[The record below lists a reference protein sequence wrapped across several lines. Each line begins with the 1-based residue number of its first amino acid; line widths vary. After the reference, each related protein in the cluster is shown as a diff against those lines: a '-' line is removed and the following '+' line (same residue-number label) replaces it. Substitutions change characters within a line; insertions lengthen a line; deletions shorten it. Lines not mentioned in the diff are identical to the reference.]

1 MRTRLSLLV
10 LLFAWAATSA
20 AQEPVAWLTQ
30 ATGDVTVQRVG
41 TEAWTP
47 AGAVALHV
55 GDAVRTG
62 RLSRATVVL
71 ANAERIQLGSG
82 NTYAVGAPSD
92 ERTSD
97 VGGTVAS
104 LARSAWNRAVG
115 RSEAIATGAAR
126 PATSTVPAVLERPR
140 FGYVLDPTPTIRW
153 LPAQPDS
160 VAGHPVTYR
169 VRVTRDHGAEPCFD
183 GPTSNDVVWTHTTA
197 TTTLAYPEN
206 ETPLDPGGDYYV
218 EVHAL
223 DAEGTA
229 PVDDVWDCFT
239 IATDS
244 ARATLTALRRSLGEQ
259 YPPHAEADIDDV
271 DEDETDGDEAV
282 PDATADLLYAA
293 VLLDQAFYA
302 DALAVLDAVEA
313 AQPGLA
319 SVRRL
324 RTYVYEE
331 AGPPALVDALL
342 DEARATSDDPE

>member
-1 MRTRLSLLV
+1 MPTRLGLLM
-10 LLFAWAATSA
+10 LLFVQAVVVA

-30 ATGDVTVQRVG
+30 ATGEVTVQRAG
-41 TEAWTP
+41 TDAW
-47 AGAVALHV
+47 ALADAVALHV

-71 ANAERIQLGSG
+71 ANAERVQLGSSD
-82 NTYAVGAPSD
+82 TYAVGVPTDDRA
-92 ERTSD
+92 SD

-115 RSEAIATGAAR
+115 RSDATATGAAR

-160 VAGHPVTYR
+160 VAGQPVAYR
-169 VRVTRDHGAEPCFD
+169 VRVTHDRGAEPCFD
-183 GPTSNDVVWTHTTA
+183 GPVSDDVVWTHTTTA
-197 TTTLAYPEN
+197 NRLAYPDSEP
-206 ETPLDPGGDYYV
+206 PLDPGGDYYV

-229 PVDDVWDCFT
+229 PSDDVWDCFT
-239 IATDS
+239 VATDS
-244 ARATLTALRRSLGEQ
+244 TRTMLTALHRSLGEQ
-259 YPPHAEADIDDV
+259 YPPHTETSRDEADA
-271 DEDETDGDEAV
+271 AV

-293 VLLDQAFYA
+293 VLFDLEFYA
-302 DALAVLDAVEA
+302 DALAVLDAIEA

-331 AGPPALVDALL
+331 AGPPGLVDALL
-342 DEARATSDDPE
+342 DEARAASDAPE